1 MINDVKY
8 IESDI
13 LTFHNNMDVFK
24 IHTNQL
30 FKYKNQ
36 LYNCIKYNKNIVF
49 DTNYLL
55 LATIQDSNIITN
67 DNIKTNDIIC
77 LYPDKNDV
85 FTLFYTKSQLD
96 MMKRFSPGYDG

>member
-1 MINDVKY
+1 MLLSMEQMINDVKY

-36 LYNCIKYNKNIVF
+36 LYNCIKYKMMFLHSFI
-49 DTNYLL
+49 
-55 LATIQDSNIITN
+55 
-67 DNIKTNDIIC
+67 
-77 LYPDKNDV
+77 PDRNWI
-85 FTLFYTKSQLD
+85 
-96 MMKRFSPGYDG
+96 

>member
-8 IESDI
+8 IESEL

-36 LYNCIKYNKNIVF
+36 LYNCIKYNKDIVF

-55 LATIQDSNIITN
+55 LVTIQDSNII
-67 DNIKTNDIIC
+67 TNDIIC

-85 FTLFYTKSQLD
+85 FTLFYTRSQLD
-96 MMKRFSPGYDG
+96 MMKRVISLLY

>member
-8 IESDI
+8 IESEL

-36 LYNCIKYNKNIVF
+36 LYNCIKYNKDIVF

-55 LATIQDSNIITN
+55 LVTIQDSNII
-67 DNIKTNDIIC
+67 TNDIIC

-85 FTLFYTKSQLD
+85 FTLFYTRSQLD
-96 MMKRFSPGYDG
+96 MMKRFSQGLINTC